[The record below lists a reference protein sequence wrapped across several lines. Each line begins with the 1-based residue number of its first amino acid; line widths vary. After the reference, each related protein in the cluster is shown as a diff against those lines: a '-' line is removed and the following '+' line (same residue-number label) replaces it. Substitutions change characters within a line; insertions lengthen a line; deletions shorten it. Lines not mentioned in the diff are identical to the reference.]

1 MLSKIKQIAVSVAD
15 LDASK
20 AFYGEMLGVPLA
32 FEVPGQLVFFDLAGI
47 WLMLS
52 KANEKEPA
60 QPGSV
65 LYRNTKANAP
75 GEKRP
80 VGGVA
85 EVCEEISVLQK
96 KLSSLRKKKFE
107 TIEVGHLTVD
117 FHLRKI
123 RIHGKVQIQGGG
135 QRHLCIGTDVACPR

>member
-65 LYRNTKANAP
+65 LYFEVSDIHAAH
-75 GEKRP
+75 EQLQKR
-80 VGGVA
+80 GVNFIDKPHKIADMGAYELWMAFFRDPDQTALAIRA
-85 EVCEEISVLQK
+85 EVAK
-96 KLSSLRKKKFE
+96 
-107 TIEVGHLTVD
+107 
-117 FHLRKI
+117 
-123 RIHGKVQIQGGG
+123 
-135 QRHLCIGTDVACPR
+135 